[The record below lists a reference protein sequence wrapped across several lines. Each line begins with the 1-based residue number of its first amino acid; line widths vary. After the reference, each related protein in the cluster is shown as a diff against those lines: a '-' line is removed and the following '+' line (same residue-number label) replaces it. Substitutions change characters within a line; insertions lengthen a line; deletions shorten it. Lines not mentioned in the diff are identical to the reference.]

1 MPGSIYSART
11 TITLPEDTLVFLQE
25 LALTE
30 GSTVSALVRRAI
42 FLAYPKGTSKTGG
55 KQCQKKQNRKK

>member
-25 LALTE
+25 TALTE

-42 FLAYPKGTSKTGG
+42 FLVYSKGKTAKGG
-55 KQCQKKQNRKK
+55 KLCQKNQNKKK